1 MNNIIYRITLV
12 FGHVLQMLYMT
23 LIPYLLIYSISP
35 NYMKH
40 GEPQTDHLMRCME
53 LPENARGPPKTK
65 AKSLNL
71 KRYRNSDNGIFWEK
85 LAEMFYKCFTA

>member
-35 NYMKH
+35 NYLKH
-40 GEPQTDHLMRCME
+40 WEPQTDHLVGRRE
-53 LPENARGPPKTK
+53 TPQNARSPPKH
-65 AKSLNL
+65 
-71 KRYRNSDNGIFWEK
+71 NGN
-85 LAEMFYKCFTA
+85 T